1 MPVDRILATAALWLH
16 LFWLLWVICGWLLT
30 PRRPLLR
37 WLHIG
42 SLLYGIVI
50 TVGPWPCPLTLAEQ
64 HFQARAGQ
72 AGYEESFLEHYLDRL
87 VYPNVPTT
95 WLTWGGVGVCSG
107 ILLLYLW
114 RYRHRDERG
123 W

>member
-1 MPVDRILATAALWLH
+1 MDVDRILAIAALWLH
-16 LFWLLWVICGWLLT
+16 LFWLLWVIFGWLLT
-30 PRRPLLR
+30 RRRPLLR

-42 SLLYGIVI
+42 SLIYGIVI

-64 HFQARAGQ
+64 HFRAQARLD
-72 AGYEESFLEHYLDRL
+72 GYEESFLEHYLERL
-87 VYPNVPTT
+87 VYPELPLG
-95 WLTWGGVGVCSG
+95 WLTWGGVAVCSG

-114 RYRHRDERG
+114 RFLHRDEHG